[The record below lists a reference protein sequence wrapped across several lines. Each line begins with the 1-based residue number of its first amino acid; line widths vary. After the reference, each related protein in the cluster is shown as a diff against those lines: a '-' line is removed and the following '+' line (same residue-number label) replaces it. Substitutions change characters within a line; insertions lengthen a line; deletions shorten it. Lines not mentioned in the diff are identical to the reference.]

1 MIAEKVIVMNQT
13 TDSKNQQVCITRL
26 FDAPREFVFQAW
38 SDAAH
43 LVRWFAPNGCSI
55 TFKKLEF
62 RTGGTFHS
70 CIRTPDGYECWCVG
84 EYREIIAPEKLVYT
98 MAIADAAGNRVSA
111 ADRGM
116 DPAWPEETVL
126 TVTFK
131 DVDGRTELTL
141 RQTVG
146 EALAKRT
153 GAHPSWLQMFDRLDE
168 DLAKTLNAL
177 WEKA

>member
-1 MIAEKVIVMNQT
+1 MSTINTPAEP
-13 TDSKNQQVCITRL
+13 QVCITRV

-43 LVRWFAPNGCSI
+43 LSRWFAPNGCTI

-62 RTGGTFHS
+62 RPVGTIHS

-84 EYREIIAPEKLVYT
+84 EYREITPNERIVYT

-111 ADRGM
+111 AERGM

-131 DVDGRTELTL
+131 DIDGRTELTL

-153 GAHPSWLQMFDRLDE
+153 GAHPSWLQMLDRLDA
-168 DLAKTLNAL
+168 DLARTLNAL